1 MEGSRPVLVKH
12 VAPTFY
18 GRYFNVTDRFLTPSS
33 MPNVWPSRKVNRLP
47 IFRPYKEP
55 PSALCTAHWGVPPY
69 HGLSRGGPIFLR
81 HLFFCW
87 WIGFLLDP
95 ACHGRSI
102 DYPYSSTLKRIPHG
116 TALCTEGPHPNMVN
130 HMVPIFL
137 RPLFFVLADRFLT
150 PSSMPNAWPSREVNR
165 LPLNERCVRD
175 LSPWNVVLVT
185 LAIWLKSMVRWV
197 SYKDKGIYKNHFTK
211 IVKC

>member
-69 HGLSRGGPIFLR
+69 HGQSRGGPIFLR
-81 HLFFCW
+81 PLFFCW
-87 WIGFLLDP
+87 RIGFLPHP
-95 ACHGRSI
+95 ACH
-102 DYPYSSTLKRIPHG
+102 
-116 TALCTEGPHPNMVN
+116 V
-130 HMVPIFL
+130 
-137 RPLFFVLADRFLT
+137 
-150 PSSMPNAWPSREVNR
+150 WPSREVNR
-165 LPLNERCVRD
+165 LPLQFDLKKNPPLHCVLKGPTRIWSITWFLFFWGPYFLCWRIGFLPHPACQMLD
-175 LSPWNVVLVT
+175 HLGRSIDYPLTRGVSEISVLGT
-185 LAIWLKSMVRWV
+185 WYWS
-197 SYKDKGIYKNHFTK
+197 H
-211 IVKC
+211 

>member
-1 MEGSRPVLVKH
+1 MSWGLRSSMEGSRPVLVKH

-47 IFRPYKEP
+47 IFRPYKESP
-55 PSALCTAHWGVPPY
+55 
-69 HGLSRGGPIFLR
+69 
-81 HLFFCW
+81 
-87 WIGFLLDP
+87 
-95 ACHGRSI
+95 
-102 DYPYSSTLKRIPHG
+102 

-197 SYKDKGIYKNHFTK
+197 SYKNKGIYQNHFTTYYW
-211 IVKC
+211 CFLNFL